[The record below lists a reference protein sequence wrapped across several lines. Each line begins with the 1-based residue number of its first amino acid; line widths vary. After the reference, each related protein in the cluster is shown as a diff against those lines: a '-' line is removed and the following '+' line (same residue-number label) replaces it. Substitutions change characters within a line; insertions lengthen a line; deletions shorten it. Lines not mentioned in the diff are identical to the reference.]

1 MKQKPSIRTLPLC
14 IATILF
20 SLAVVP
26 VALAGPPLICHP
38 FEIGNA
44 KSLPVSGTGWNLSVN
59 ENYDTKSLVPD
70 TLAILDG
77 NPQIIVRM
85 ETLRRATLYAQK
97 DPQAARELL
106 TKLHARASRTETAG
120 QQSALAWFDVG
131 YLAATYDQW
140 MRDPNPAAGV
150 DAYGLIK
157 KALALRGADPQMEFA
172 AALITLKG
180 PEKQH
185 LEHLQRAIA
194 GSKTDALLAQN
205 LASHS
210 MGTEKQAALSAP
222 ANSTAAKDPRK

>member
-1 MKQKPSIRTLPLC
+1 MKQKLSTRTLRIC
-14 IATILF
+14 IAAILF
-20 SLAVVP
+20 SLALVP

-38 FEIGNA
+38 FEIGDA
-44 KSLPVSGTGWNLSVN
+44 KSLPWSGDVWNLSGSG
-59 ENYDTKSLVPD
+59 NYDTKLLVQD
-70 TLAILDG
+70 TLATLDG
-77 NPQIIVRM
+77 NQQIIVRM

-140 MRDPNPAAGV
+140 MRDQNPAAGV

-172 AALITLKG
+172 AALVTLKG
-180 PEKQH
+180 PEKEH
-185 LEHLQRAIA
+185 LEHLQKAMA

-210 MGTEKQAALSAP
+210 MGTEKQAALAAP
-222 ANSTAAKDPRK
+222 ANGTAAKDPRK